1 MFWLFLYVYTIGT
14 LNDIMFAMSNDADF
28 KDWRVHVSI
37 AFWPITVPIA
47 LVAAFTEKDKP

>member
-14 LNDIMFAMSNDADF
+14 LNDIMFAITNNADF

-37 AFWPITVPIA
+37 ALWPVTVPMA
-47 LVAAFTEKDKP
+47 LVSAYWHND